1 METMTAG
8 NGYNHAA
15 SSHHDSRPTR
25 VPEQQQQ
32 QPSLSQPSLSQP
44 ASQESFVSVRSAA
57 SSVPKLHGSESNLSQ
72 ATTNTDLTSP
82 SSLSRDEAAHASRA
96 SHLPRD
102 RTPDDSNSAPTNHSS
117 VLASPMSIASPVA
130 TGTKRSAN
138 GHVKNAASIGSN
150 YPIDQRSRRE
160 STASSG
166 SRAGELAAS
175 LKERLGYAFLKVQH
189 GWEHKSLHEVEH
201 LAARARNNRAS
212 MTQAEQQRPVTSRL
226 SNGAANLSMYDR
238 IYNTGAQDISA
249 PPSKRHS
256 GTHYMQYSQPQ
267 QHYQPSLQPAPD
279 IRPTSSQHSYSQFPS
294 SQPAAH
300 NSSAM
305 SPPRT
310 PSNDHPRRP
319 PTIRTETQTKAA
331 EQEAL
336 QALWQLGSPHN
347 SQFPPHSSTPSQ
359 QASPLKAHMD
369 LSATPRRVTFARSE
383 SNSSTASSGYIQ
395 ESRARA
401 LDDLENR

>member
-1 METMTAG
+1 M
-8 NGYNHAA
+8 
-15 SSHHDSRPTR
+15 
-25 VPEQQQQ
+25 
-32 QPSLSQPSLSQP
+32 
-44 ASQESFVSVRSAA
+44 SVRSAA
-57 SSVPKLHGSESNLSQ
+57 SSEPKMQGSESNLSQ
-72 ATTNTDLTSP
+72 ATTYTDLTSP

-96 SHLPRD
+96 RD
-102 RTPDDSNSAPTNHSS
+102 RTPEDVNASHMNNSN

-130 TGTKRSAN
+130 AGTKRSAN
-138 GHVKNAASIGSN
+138 GHVKNAPSLGSN

-189 GWEHKSLHEVEH
+189 GWEHKSLNEVEH
-201 LAARARNNRAS
+201 LAARARNNRTS
-212 MTQAEQQRPVTSRL
+212 LTQVEQRPNSSRL

-238 IYNTGAQDISA
+238 IYNTGPQDISA

-256 GTHYMQYSQPQ
+256 GTYHMQHSQPQ

-279 IRPTSSQHSYSQFPS
+279 IRPTSSQQPFFTYPSY
-294 SQPAAH
+294 QPTPY
-300 NSSAM
+300 NTNAM

-336 QALWQLGSPHN
+336 QALYQLGSPHN
-347 SQFPPHSSTPSQ
+347 SQFPHHSSTSSQ
-359 QASPLKAHMD
+359 QASPLKGSMD

-383 SNSSTASSGYIQ
+383 SNSSTASSGYI
-395 ESRARA
+395 EASRARA

>member
-1 METMTAG
+1 METMTASN
-8 NGYNHAA
+8 NGIAA
-15 SSHHDSRPTR
+15 SHHESRPTKR
-25 VPEQQQQ
+25 A
-32 QPSLSQPSLSQP
+32 SLSQP

-57 SSVPKLHGSESNLSQ
+57 SSVPKLQGSESNLSQ
-72 ATTNTDLTSP
+72 ATTCTDLTSP
-82 SSLSRDEAAHASRA
+82 SSSANAPRDLHV
-96 SHLPRD
+96 PRD
-102 RTPDDSNSAPTNHSS
+102 RTPEEANTAHTNGSSA
-117 VLASPMSIASPVA
+117 LASPMSIASPVV

-138 GHVKNAASIGSN
+138 GHVKNAPSLGSN
-150 YPIDQRSRRE
+150 SRYDQRSRRE

-189 GWEHKSLHEVEH
+189 GWEHKSFNEVEEH
-201 LAARARNNRAS
+201 FAARARNNRAS
-212 MTQAEQQRPVTSRL
+212 MSHVEQRPDTSRL

-238 IYNTGAQDISA
+238 IYNTGAQDVAA

-256 GTHYMQYSQPQ
+256 GTYYMQHSQPQ

-279 IRPTSSQHSYSQFPS
+279 IRPTSSQRSYLRFPS
-294 SQPAAH
+294 SQPAAY
-300 NSSAM
+300 STTAM

-319 PTIRTETQTKAA
+319 PTIRTETQTKEA

-336 QALWQLGSPHN
+336 QALWQLGSPHT
-347 SQFPPHSSTPSQ
+347 SQVPPHSGTSSQ
-359 QASPLKAHMD
+359 QASPLKTHMD

>member
-1 METMTAG
+1 METMTARTTYTG
-8 NGYNHAA
+8 ELPRAPSYPGELQPEA
-15 SSHHDSRPTR
+15 RRTTTR
-25 VPEQQQQ
+25 VSEQ
-32 QPSLSQPSLSQP
+32 PPSLSQP
-44 ASQESFVSVRSAA
+44 ASQESFVS
-57 SSVPKLHGSESNLSQ
+57 SNVSQ
-72 ATTNTDLTSP
+72 ATQATTHTELTSP
-82 SSLSRDEAAHASRA
+82 SSLSRDDAAANASRA
-96 SHLPRD
+96 L
-102 RTPDDSNSAPTNHSS
+102 TPEEPSSAHANNHSA
-117 VLASPMSIASPVA
+117 LASPMSITSPV
-130 TGTKRSAN
+130 TVGTKRTAN
-138 GHVKNAASIGSN
+138 GHVKNAPSLGSN

-189 GWEHKSLHEVEH
+189 GWEHKSLNEVEH

-212 MTQAEQQRPVTSRL
+212 MTQVESRPNTSRL

-238 IYNTGAQDISA
+238 IYNTGAQDVSA

-256 GTHYMQYSQPQ
+256 GTYHMQYSQPQ
-267 QHYQPSLQPAPD
+267 QPYQPSLQPALD
-279 IRPTSSQHSYSQFPS
+279 IRPGSSQQSHIQFSS
-294 SQPAAH
+294 SQPGGY
-300 NSSAM
+300 NSTAM

-310 PSNDHPRRP
+310 PSSDHPRRP

-347 SQFPPHSSTPSQ
+347 SQHPPQSSTSSQ
-359 QASPLKAHMD
+359 QASPLKTPMD

-383 SNSSTASSGYIQ
+383 SNSSTASSGYIHD
-395 ESRARA
+395 SRARA